1 MSSKKVAMLSP
12 ENELFSQD
20 EGMST
25 ADIEQKRL
33 KAMADLGLLD
43 SESVPVFEEAT
54 QTAAHFLDAPIC
66 ILGVMDQERQ
76 WFKSAVGLS
85 RIGLMNDLAASRQ
98 LARAESF
105 CTHVVE
111 SRQVLAI
118 SDAIAHPT
126 FASHLLVKRYGIQ
139 AYLGVPL
146 VTASG
151 DCIGTLAVMQLA
163 PRNFTTREIE
173 LLELIARWS
182 MSEFERN
189 TLLKKTARRQN
200 GNGGEAIALP
210 VAGSVKADLITHM
223 VQELRTPLTSILGMA
238 SVLSRE
244 IYGPLTDKQKEYMG
258 IVHDSG
264 QQLLTVLNEIVEL
277 GALDHHNL
285 ALNLAP
291 VDIEMLCQQAF
302 ATLQQAAQRREQQI
316 RLTVEPGNHIW
327 RLDKDK
333 IRQLLYHLIFS
344 VIQSSSPESVIR
356 IHISRRPSQLSV
368 TLWTSH
374 PWLGEGLPQ
383 SELNSHQ
390 MVHLT
395 TEAVFG
401 SENCNYTAST
411 PWPSSPASPGQSLP
425 QATTAPSTTAERR
438 DSKELL
444 RQNLGLALSRQ
455 LAEIHGGSIKIQ
467 GAPETGYRYV
477 VTIPQMTEAAQIP

>member
-1 MSSKKVAMLSP
+1 MSSKKVAMLNP
-12 ENELFSQD
+12 GNGLFSQD
-20 EGMST
+20 KGLSMAGS
-25 ADIEQKRL
+25 EQKRL
-33 KAMADLGLLD
+33 QTMAALGLMD

-54 QTAAHFLDAPIC
+54 QTAAHFLNAPIC
-66 ILGVMDQERQ
+66 ILGVMDQDRQ

-98 LARAESF
+98 IARTESF

-126 FASHLLVKRYGIQ
+126 FANHLLVKRYGIQ

-146 VTASG
+146 VTANG
-151 DCIGTLAVMQLA
+151 ECIGTLAVMELA
-163 PRNFTTREIE
+163 PRNFTTHEIE

-189 TLLKKTARRQN
+189 TLLKQSTQQKCEEPT
-200 GNGGEAIALP
+200 GAIASSIP
-210 VAGSVKADLITHM
+210 GSVKAELITQM

-244 IYGPLTDKQKEYMG
+244 IYGPLTDKQKEYMN

-264 QQLLTVLNEIVEL
+264 QQLLATLNEIVEL
-277 GALDHHNL
+277 GALDDYTLTLH
-285 ALNLAP
+285 LAP

-302 ATLQQAAQRREQQI
+302 STLEQSAQRREQQI

-327 RLDKDK
+327 LLDKDK
-333 IRQLLYHLIFS
+333 IRQMLYHLVFS
-344 VIQSSSPESVIR
+344 IIQASSTESVIR
-356 IHISRRPSQLSV
+356 IHISRKPDRLSI

-383 SELNSHQ
+383 SELQSHQ
-390 MVHLT
+390 M
-395 TEAVFG
+395 
-401 SENCNYTAST
+401 SNSTAEQSFSSHSLSST
-411 PWPSSPASPGQSLP
+411 HPMLPVANLVQPLP
-425 QATTAPSTTAERR
+425 QSPEALALKAESG
-438 DSKELL
+438 DPKILL
-444 RQNLGLALSRQ
+444 RKNLGLTLSRQ
-455 LAEIHGGSIKIQ
+455 LAAMHGGSIKIQ

-477 VTIPQMTEAAQIP
+477 VIIPQMTQGSEIA